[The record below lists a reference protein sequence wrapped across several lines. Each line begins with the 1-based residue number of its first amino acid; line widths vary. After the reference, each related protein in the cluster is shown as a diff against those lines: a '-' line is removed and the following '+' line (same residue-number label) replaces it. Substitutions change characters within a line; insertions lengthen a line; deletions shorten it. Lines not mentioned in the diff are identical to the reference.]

1 MLCTNILSVLSTFD
15 VVRRIADAQRDLLRQ
30 AKDVTKEA
38 EEKTGA
44 FPQFGAKPS
53 GSRSSVIWDV
63 VLC

>member
-1 MLCTNILSVLSTFD
+1 MLFTNTLSVIFTLHT
-15 VVRRIADAQRDLLRQ
+15 VRRIVDVQRDLLRQ

-53 GSRSSVIWDV
+53 GSESSLIWDV
-63 VLC
+63 VSC